1 MKRITGRLTE
11 KNGKWYAVI
20 NLYTPDGK
28 RKEKWQG
35 LDLEAKRGSK
45 TEANHRLTEILA
57 RYNTGELYLMD
68 TMTRAEQERT
78 RTANMLVHDYVVEWL
93 ESYRNNIAVLNYA
106 TYKNMVDTRII
117 PYFKELNLTVKDI
130 TGDELNAY
138 YNYLIDEGLK
148 GITAQKHHALLHL
161 AFKHAVKRRVITTN
175 PCDQANRPKAVKYI
189 ADYYNADKLKELL
202 ASLDGDPLRIVVI
215 LTIYYGLRRSEVLG
229 IKWSAI
235 DFSAKRIHIR
245 HKIIEDKTSG
255 KTVIRG
261 LDVMK
266 SKSSCRS
273 LPMIPFIEQ
282 ELLKEKARQEEMQK
296 ALRRTYS
303 KEYLD
308 YVCVDP
314 LGNIIKPQYV
324 TEHFKVILR
333 RHGLDQ
339 IRFHDLRHSC
349 ATLMLSNN
357 EEMKKIQ
364 AWLGHSTIAITA
376 DTYAHLDM
384 ASKVA
389 SAERI
394 GDSLAGIG

>member
-57 RYNTGELYLMD
+57 RYNTGELYLID

-93 ESYRNNIAVLNYA
+93 ESYRNNIAVLTYA

-161 AFKHAVKRRVITTN
+161 AFKHANRLRVTSREFESHTLRHFWFKIVDFEPFSFEKRLFSECF
-175 PCDQANRPKAVKYI
+175 P
-189 ADYYNADKLKELL
+189 
-202 ASLDGDPLRIVVI
+202 PLRKIVFCSVI
-215 LTIYYGLRRSEVLG
+215 SQRPFLGKKLRENCEMTVFLCLVL
-229 IKWSAI
+229 A
-235 DFSAKRIHIR
+235 FFR
-245 HKIIEDKTSG
+245 
-255 KTVIRG
+255 
-261 LDVMK
+261 L
-266 SKSSCRS
+266 
-273 LPMIPFIEQ
+273 
-282 ELLKEKARQEEMQK
+282 
-296 ALRRTYS
+296 
-303 KEYLD
+303 
-308 YVCVDP
+308 
-314 LGNIIKPQYV
+314 
-324 TEHFKVILR
+324 
-333 RHGLDQ
+333 
-339 IRFHDLRHSC
+339 
-349 ATLMLSNN
+349 
-357 EEMKKIQ
+357 
-364 AWLGHSTIAITA
+364 
-376 DTYAHLDM
+376 
-384 ASKVA
+384 
-389 SAERI
+389 
-394 GDSLAGIG
+394 